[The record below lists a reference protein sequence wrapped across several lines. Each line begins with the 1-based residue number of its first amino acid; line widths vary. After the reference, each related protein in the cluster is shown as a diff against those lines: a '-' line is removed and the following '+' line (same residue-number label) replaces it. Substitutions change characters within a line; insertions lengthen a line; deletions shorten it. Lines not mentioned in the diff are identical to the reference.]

1 MTAADHPLSGQTML
15 SIQDAAERTGL
26 SVRTLRRYLADGRLD
41 AVRIGRRLMCSASAV
56 DAAVFSG
63 VASQSA
69 KRMVDPAWELRPVA
83 EWMGEW
89 ERYCRI
95 IESPTRP
102 LEPRLRYLEAVS
114 KRFGSLEVREYRLK
128 HLAIV
133 HRDAVAGGWAIDEV
147 AMMLAMDLKMSVI
160 DCVRRTQ
167 AVFAGHTDADDPGP
181 RKAKR
186 KEASNAKPTRN
197 GRTRT

>member
-1 MTAADHPLSGQTML
+1 MTPADHPLSGQTML

-26 SVRTLRRYLADGRLD
+26 SVRTLRRYLADGRLQ
-41 AVRIGRRLMCSASAV
+41 AVRIGRRVMCSASAV

-63 VASQSA
+63 VASHSA
-69 KRMVDPAWELRPVA
+69 KRMVDPAWELQTVA

-95 IESPTRP
+95 IESPSRP
-102 LEPRLRYLEAVS
+102 LEPRLRYLEQVT
-114 KRFGSLEVREYRLK
+114 KRFGGLEVREYRLK

-167 AVFAGHTDADDPGP
+167 AVFSGHTDADEPT
-181 RKAKR
+181 RRTAKR
-186 KEASNAKPTRN
+186 KADANSKATRN
-197 GRTRT
+197 GRTWR

>member
-26 SVRTLRRYLADGRLD
+26 SVRKLRRYLADGRLD

-89 ERYCRI
+89 
-95 IESPTRP
+95 
-102 LEPRLRYLEAVS
+102 
-114 KRFGSLEVREYRLK
+114 
-128 HLAIV
+128 
-133 HRDAVAGGWAIDEV
+133 
-147 AMMLAMDLKMSVI
+147 
-160 DCVRRTQ
+160 
-167 AVFAGHTDADDPGP
+167 
-181 RKAKR
+181 
-186 KEASNAKPTRN
+186 
-197 GRTRT
+197 